1 MRQAPQVVNRDGL
14 YCLCGAKP
22 GLYPSSE
29 KDLDHARFALEKGFY
44 EWAAFSAQQSAPR
57 GWAWGHSVLGLLE
70 ELAKWHPV
78 SESLLDAASELDKAY
93 IPTRYPDA
101 LPEGAPFER
110 YRRPEAERLLRYAEE
125 IYAFCQGLLPS
136 MD

>member
-29 KDLDHARFALEKGFY
+29 KDLEHARFALEKGFY

-57 GWAWGHSVLGLLE
+57 GCGLGALG
-70 ELAKWHPV
+70 AG
-78 SESLLDAASELDKAY
+78 SFGGAGQAASRKRV
-93 IPTRYPDA
+93 PP
-101 LPEGAPFER
+101 
-110 YRRPEAERLLRYAEE
+110 RRSQRA
-125 IYAFCQGLLPS
+125 G
-136 MD
+136 